1 MKQKE
6 VDETQF
12 NQQSISQKPETNI
25 LELEK

>member
-12 NQQSISQKPETNI
+12 NQQSISQKPDTNI